1 MIRPSSLIPHPS
13 SYINV
18 AEQKSRKQETK
29 EVAETAATA
38 AAAAQWPQTRAI
50 LRLIFIITAVA
61 AVMWALYMLQG
72 VLVLL
77 VLSIFFAYLI
87 APLVEFFRRPFRI
100 RERERLMPRVAAIA
114 VVYILLFGTLGLT
127 VYLLLPQIGDQFT
140 ELGRQA
146 PGYYKGISERVQS
159 LNQLYERLPGP
170 ARNYAKETIGQTI
183 TTLGDYIQA
192 TVAAGATFTLTH
204 APWLVLIPILAFF
217 LLKDADSFRRSALLM
232 LPRGRLRW
240 RGDEFFQDV
249 NSTLAAYIRAQLIA
263 CLLIGVVCTIGF
275 YVLGVPYA
283 LVLGIVA
290 GVFEFIPLAGPLAV
304 GILAVTVAGFHSPG
318 TAVGC
323 ALFLLVLRIV
333 HDYVT
338 YPRIIGS
345 GIHLHPLAV
354 IISILCGAE
363 LAGVAGIFLAI
374 PLIAIV
380 SVSYRHW
387 MEHRGQDEGLVATL
401 LQPAEEAVTA
411 PPEGEGEE
419 QTPAPVSPRPSPST

>member
-1 MIRPSSLIPHPS
+1 M
-13 SYINV
+13 
-18 AEQKSRKQETK
+18 AENKISKRETR
-29 EVAETAATA
+29 EFAETA
-38 AAAAQWPQTRAI
+38 AAAAATASWPQTRAI

-61 AVMWALYMLQG
+61 AAMWALYMLQG

-77 VLSIFFAYLI
+77 VLSIFFAYLV
-87 APLVEFFRRPFRI
+87 APLVEFFRRPFKVRG
-100 RERERLMPRVAAIA
+100 RERLMPRVAAIA
-114 VVYILLFGTLGLT
+114 VVYVLLFGTLGLT
-127 VYLLLPQIGDQFT
+127 VFLLLPQIGDQFT
-140 ELGRQA
+140 ELGKQA
-146 PGYYKGISERVQS
+146 PAYYKGISERVQS
-159 LNQLYERLPGP
+159 LNRVFDRLPAAP
-170 ARNYAKETIGQTI
+170 RDSLKETIGQTV

-192 TVAAGATFTLTH
+192 TAVTTATFALSH

-217 LLKDADSFRRSALLM
+217 LLKDADSFRRSALKM

-263 CLLIGVVCTIGF
+263 CLLIGVICTVGF
-275 YVLGVPYA
+275 YLLGVPYA

-304 GILAVTVAGFHSPG
+304 GVLAVMVAGFHSPG
-318 TAVGC
+318 TAAAC

-363 LAGVAGIFLAI
+363 LAGIAGIFLAI

-380 SVSYRHW
+380 SVTYRHW

-401 LQPAEEAVTA
+401 LQPAEEAITA
-411 PPEGEGEE
+411 PPAG
-419 QTPAPVSPRPSPST
+419 QAPAPAQPPPPRPSPS

>member
-1 MIRPSSLIPHPS
+1 
-13 SYINV
+13 V
-18 AEQKSRKQETK
+18 AEHKISKWETR
-29 EVAETAATA
+29 EVAEA
-38 AAAAQWPQTRAI
+38 AAAAAATARWPQTRAI
-50 LRLIFIITAVA
+50 LRLIFIIITVV

-77 VLSIFFAYLI
+77 ILSIFFAYLV
-87 APLVEFFRRPFRI
+87 APLVEFFHRPFHI
-100 RERERLMPRVAAIA
+100 RGRERLMPRVAAIGL
-114 VVYILLFGTLGLT
+114 VYVLIFGTLGLT

-140 ELGRQA
+140 QLRENA
-146 PGYYKGISERVQS
+146 DTYYKDAEANVKKVNR
-159 LNQLYERLPGP
+159 LFDRLPES
-170 ARNYAKETIGQTI
+170 ARASVEATIGETFDGI
-183 TTLGDYIQA
+183 KSRAQA
-192 TVAAGATFTLTH
+192 AAVSGAGFTLTH

-217 LLKDADSFRRSALLM
+217 LLKDADSFRRSALQM

-263 CLLIGVVCTIGF
+263 CLLIGVICTVGF
-275 YVLGVPYA
+275 YLLGVPYA

-304 GILAVTVAGFHSPG
+304 GVLAVMVAGFHSPG
-318 TAVGC
+318 TAV
-323 ALFLLVLRIV
+323 ATAVFLLVLRIV

-363 LAGVAGIFLAI
+363 LAGIAGIFLAI

-380 SVSYRHW
+380 SVTYRHW
-387 MEHRGQDEGLVATL
+387 MEHRGQEEGLVATL

-411 PPEGEGEE
+411 PPEGEA
-419 QTPAPVSPRPSPST
+419 QAPAQASPRPSPS

>member
-1 MIRPSSLIPHPS
+1 M
-13 SYINV
+13 
-18 AEQKSRKQETK
+18 AENKISKQETK
-29 EVAETAATA
+29 EFAESA
-38 AAAAQWPQTRAI
+38 AAAAATASWPQTRAI

-77 VLSIFFAYLI
+77 VLSIFFAYLV
-87 APLVEFFRRPFRI
+87 APLVEFFRRPFKLRG
-100 RERERLMPRVAAIA
+100 RDRLMPRIAAIA
-114 VVYILLFGTLGLT
+114 VVYVVLFGALGLT
-127 VYLLLPQIGDQFT
+127 VFLLLPQIGDQFT
-140 ELGRQA
+140 ELGKQA
-146 PGYYKGISERVQS
+146 PGYYRGINERIQS
-159 LNQLYERLPGP
+159 LNRLFERLPGP
-170 ARNYAKETIGQTI
+170 ARDSAKEMIGQTI
-183 TTLGDYIQA
+183 TSLGDYIQT
-192 TVAAGATFTLTH
+192 TVAAGATFTLVH

-217 LLKDADSFRRSALLM
+217 LLKDADSFRRSALRM

-263 CLLIGVVCTIGF
+263 CLLIGVICTVGF
-275 YVLGVPYA
+275 YLLGVPYA

-304 GILAVTVAGFHSPG
+304 GVLAVMVAGFHSPG
-318 TAVGC
+318 TAV
-323 ALFLLVLRIV
+323 ATAVFLLVLRIV

-345 GIHLHPLAV
+345 GIHLHPLSV

-363 LAGVAGIFLAI
+363 LAGIAGIFLAI

-380 SVSYRHW
+380 SVTYRHW
-387 MEHRGQDEGLVATL
+387 MEHRGQEEGLVATL

-411 PPEGEGEE
+411 PPEGEA
-419 QTPAPVSPRPSPST
+419 QAPAQASPRPSPS